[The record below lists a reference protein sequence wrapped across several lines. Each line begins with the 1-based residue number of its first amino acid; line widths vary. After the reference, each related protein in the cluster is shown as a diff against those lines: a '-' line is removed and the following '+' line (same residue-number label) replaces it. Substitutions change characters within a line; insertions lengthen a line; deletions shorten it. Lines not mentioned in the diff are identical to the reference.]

1 MTTQASTLRTTP
13 RRKAGRAERIRRARP
28 GSHIFLAILVIY
40 FAFPMYFLIIAS
52 TKSNA
57 ALFNGSNGSLW
68 IDRTFSLFSNFGQ
81 LFTHDNGIYLQW
93 LGNSALY
100 AACGGVGSTVLA
112 VLAGYGF
119 AKYQFRGRGISFALL
134 LGSVM
139 VPLTALV
146 VPTFVLLH
154 GIHLTN
160 TIWAVILPS
169 LLNPFG
175 VYLVRVFAQD
185 ALPEEIMDAARVD
198 GAGELRLFASVCL
211 PLLRPAMVTVLLLSM
226 VATWNNYFLPLTMLS
241 NPKLLPITVG
251 LANWQ
256 LQSVSGAIANG
267 GQIWNLVM
275 LGSVVSIVPLIA
287 AFLVLQR
294 YWQGGLSVGSLK

>member
-1 MTTQASTLRTTP
+1 VTTQASTARVH
-13 RRKAGRAERIRRARP
+13 RSAAGTGRIRRARP
-28 GSHIFLAILVIY
+28 GSHIFLGILIVY
-40 FAFPMYFLIIAS
+40 FAFPLYFLLVAS
-52 TKSNA
+52 TKSNS

-68 IDRTFSLFSNFGQ
+68 FDKNFDLFANFGQ
-81 LFTHDNGIYLQW
+81 LFSHDNGIYLQW

-100 AACGGVGSTVLA
+100 AICGGVGSTVLA

-119 AKYQFRGRGISFALL
+119 AKYRFRGRAFSFALL

-154 GIHLTN
+154 GIQLTN
-160 TIWAVILPS
+160 TVWAVILPS

-185 ALPEEIMDAARVD
+185 AIPDELMDAARVD
-198 GAGELRLFASVCL
+198 GAGELRVFARVCL

-241 NPKLLPITVG
+241 SQSLLPITVG

-256 LQSVSGAIANG
+256 VQSVSGAIANG

-275 LGSVVSIVPLIA
+275 LGSVVSIIPLIA

-294 YWQGGLSVGSLK
+294 FWQGGLSVGSLK